1 MTRNEFLQQAVAAAA
16 AASAVSG
23 FSPGITVAQ
32 AALESAWGQSRLSRE
47 ANNYFGIKALAR
59 YDRIAMPTFEIE
71 GGVRKAV
78 TTWFAR
84 FPSMTEC
91 FLARD
96 RLIAGGAMFAEA
108 RAAKADAEQFTRA
121 LARHWATDPAYA
133 DKVLAIYRRFQ
144 LHTTVPPDR
153 SAVEIHLQK
162 EIQ

>member
-1 MTRNEFLQQAVAAAA
+1 MTRDDFLRQAVAAAT
-16 AASAVSG
+16 ASSAISG

-32 AALESAWGQSRLSRE
+32 AALESAWGQSRLSQD

-59 YDRIAMPTFEIE
+59 YDRIAMPTFEVG

-78 TTWFAR
+78 TAWFAC

-96 RLIAGGAMFAEA
+96 RLITTGALFAEA

-121 LARHWATDPAYA
+121 LARRWATDPAYA

-144 LHTTVPPDR
+144 LQSVAP
-153 SAVEIHLQK
+153 AGQVAAEIPVSQGD
-162 EIQ
+162 